1 MEWLEKI
8 IKDGWELFDATHE
21 KYKVVA
27 KERDTEAMFMLM
39 KETAAISEVLGVLL
53 NLKIEMNKKG

>member
-1 MEWLEKI
+1 MEWLERL
-8 IKDGWELFDATHE
+8 IKDGWDLFDATHE
-21 KYKVVA
+21 KYKVAA

-53 NLKIEMNKKG
+53 NLKIQMNKKG